1 MKWIGTGLGYSL
13 AKESDGIIELFIRL
27 LDLIID
33 IFATLAEGFFKLM
46 SIIGGALPENF
57 VTGLLYFIGISLVF
71 KISDT
76 LGSLLSLL
84 FIYWLLT

>member
-1 MKWIGTGLGYSL
+1 MKWIGSGLGYAL
-13 AKESDGIIELFIRL
+13 AEGSDDIIGL
-27 LDLIID
+27 LIKLLGLIID

>member
-1 MKWIGTGLGYSL
+1 MKWIGSGLGYAL
-13 AKESDGIIELFIRL
+13 AEGSDDIIGL
-27 LDLIID
+27 LIKLLGLIID

-46 SIIGGALPENF
+46 STIGGALPENF
-57 VTGLLYFIGISLVF
+57 ITGLLYFIGISLVF

-84 FIYWLLT
+84 FIYWLLN